1 MPGTIC
7 SPLEKLWA
15 QRIPG
20 LIDRPWLAAV
30 RPGPA
35 TPSSRAN
42 TIPSRPWKVG
52 RASHPTLAPRLHAT
66 AVALSPTAFLAEG
79 VRVPPAFQC
88 VTTWRATTTLAG
100 RFTWTPSAPAPRSA
114 LARPVGSSRER
125 FAGREPDWPVHL
137 GPAHGGREQPRRA
150 GGGASAPPRPV
161 RRPPPPRQPHRA

>member
-20 LIDRPWLAAV
+20 LIDRPWLAVV
-30 RPGPA
+30 RPGPVTA
-35 TPSSRAN
+35 SSRVHTISSRAL
-42 TIPSRPWKVG
+42 KVG
-52 RASHPTLAPRLHAT
+52 RASHTTLAPRLHAT

-100 RFTWTPSAPAPRSA
+100 RFSWMPSAPDRKSD
-114 LARPVGSSRER
+114 LADRKSTRLNSSHVAISYAV
-125 FAGREPDWPVHL
+125 FCLKKKKKYP
-137 GPAHGGREQPRRA
+137 
-150 GGGASAPPRPV
+150 
-161 RRPPPPRQPHRA
+161 